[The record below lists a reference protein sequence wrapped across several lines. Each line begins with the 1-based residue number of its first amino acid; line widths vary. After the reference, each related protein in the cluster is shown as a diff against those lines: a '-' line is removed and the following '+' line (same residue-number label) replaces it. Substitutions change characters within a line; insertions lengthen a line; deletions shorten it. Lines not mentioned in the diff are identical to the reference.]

1 MKVTDWSRLTNA
13 ALGDGLGGEWRCK
26 GKLVYRCP
34 IGWVVH
40 GLLGDDTSV
49 RGVFQLWVVRLP
61 LVAPTD
67 GVIGLSWSDQFGG
80 PHSTYDVDSD
90 QAVQAIV
97 AAADHVVRHQHA
109 QSVSAKNLVGVGNP
123 RSDEVR
129 AYEAV
134 LSGDIKNA
142 VFAFERVLEWEPR
155 TEWDEALRQRVA
167 EVYEMVLA
175 NSIDEAVER
184 FASWRQDN
192 LRALDLACE

>member
-1 MKVTDWSRLTNA
+1 MKVADWSRLTKA
-13 ALGDGLGGEWRCK
+13 ALGDGLGGEWRRK

-97 AAADHVVRHQHA
+97 AAADHVIRHEHA
-109 QSVSAKNLVGVGNP
+109 QSVSANLVGVGNP

-134 LSGDIKNA
+134 LSGGIKNA
-142 VFAFERVLEWEPR
+142 VLAFERVLDWEPR
-155 TEWDEALRQRVA
+155 TEWDEALRQRAA

>member
-1 MKVTDWSRLTNA
+1 MRNRSA
-13 ALGDGLGGEWRCK
+13 
-26 GKLVYRCP
+26 
-34 IGWVVH
+34 
-40 GLLGDDTSV
+40 
-49 RGVFQLWVVRLP
+49 
-61 LVAPTD
+61 
-67 GVIGLSWSDQFGG
+67 
-80 PHSTYDVDSD
+80 
-90 QAVQAIV
+90 
-97 AAADHVVRHQHA
+97 
-109 QSVSAKNLVGVGNP
+109 AKNLVGVGNP

>member
-1 MKVTDWSRLTNA
+1 M
-13 ALGDGLGGEWRCK
+13 
-26 GKLVYRCP
+26 
-34 IGWVVH
+34 VH

-67 GVIGLSWSDQFGG
+67 GVIELSSSDQFGG

-90 QAVQAIV
+90 QAVQAV
-97 AAADHVVRHQHA
+97 VEAADHVVRHEHA

-123 RSDEVR
+123 RTDEVR

-134 LSGDIKNA
+134 LSGDFKNA
-142 VFAFERVLEWEPR
+142 VSAFERVLEWVPT
-155 TEWDEALRQRVA
+155 TEWDEALRKRAA

-175 NSIDEAVER
+175 DSSR
-184 FASWRQDN
+184 R
-192 LRALDLACE
+192 RR